1 MLEFTLLFFCFISYR
16 KIDVIENIVASP
28 THSSLYLMKKSYS
41 YKEQDSAYLYMYWLL
56 FLIMMLRVSHGVQK
70 YKVIYI
76 RFICVLNLTS
86 IDKCHGYRTDKDYGR
101 FFLTVYY
108 FSSLL
113 HSRIFP
119 PPTREHASYIW
130 SKSYRSHCT
139 ANTYICMFVKK
150 KSSKILWRFK

>member
-1 MLEFTLLFFCFISYR
+1 
-16 KIDVIENIVASP
+16 
-28 THSSLYLMKKSYS
+28 
-41 YKEQDSAYLYMYWLL
+41 
-56 FLIMMLRVSHGVQK
+56 MMLRVIQSHGVQK
-70 YKVIYI
+70 YKVIYIFIYIYI

-119 PPTREHASYIW
+119 PPTREHA
-130 SKSYRSHCT
+130 
-139 ANTYICMFVKK
+139 
-150 KSSKILWRFK
+150 